1 MASAAPR
8 IALLDYG
15 AGNLRSVAKALE
27 RSGLAVEVTSD
38 RAAVVRADAV
48 VLPGVGAFRDA
59 REHLAAKHLDDA
71 VLAAIAAGR
80 PYLGLCLG
88 LQFLFEEAEEH
99 GVSAGLGLLRGR
111 VTRFSDTASDGTRR
125 LVPHIGWNEVRWRRD
140 AGPGTAAG
148 DAADPA
154 RPMHPM
160 LAALPPRDHY
170 YFVHSYRAVPADA
183 DTVVGWTDYG
193 GAFAAAVARERIF
206 AVQFHPEK
214 SQTAGKRLL
223 DAFAHWLG
231 ELR

>member
-1 MASAAPR
+1 MAPAAPQ

-27 RSGLAVEVTSD
+27 RSALAVEVTSD
-38 RAAVVRADAV
+38 PAAVRRADAV

-71 VLAAIAAGR
+71 VRTAIGAGR

-99 GVSAGLGLLRGR
+99 GITAGLGLFRGR
-111 VTRFSDTASDGTRR
+111 VTRFPEVGPDGERL
-125 LVPHIGWNEVRWRRD
+125 LVPHIGWNEVRWGATRA
-140 AGPGTAAG
+140 AGPAPPAA
-148 DAADPA
+148 A
-154 RPMHPM
+154 HPM
-160 LAALPPRDHY
+160 LAALPARDHY
-170 YFVHSYRAVPADA
+170 YFVHSYRAVPVDA

-193 GAFAAAVARERIF
+193 GPFAAAVARERIF

-214 SQTAGKRLL
+214 SQAAGKRLL
-223 DAFAHWLG
+223 DAFARWVG
-231 ELR
+231 EVR

>member
-1 MASAAPR
+1 MAPAAPQ

-27 RSGLAVEVTSD
+27 RSALAVDVTSD
-38 RAAVVRADAV
+38 PAAVRRADAV

-71 VLAAIAAGR
+71 VRTAIAAGK

-99 GVSAGLGLLRGR
+99 GITAGLGLFRGR
-111 VTRFSDTASDGTRR
+111 VTRFPEFVGDGGSGGERL
-125 LVPHIGWNEVRWRRD
+125 LVPHIGWNEVRWGGT
-140 AGPGTAAG
+140 GPASME
-148 DAADPA
+148 PA
-154 RPMHPM
+154 PAHPM
-160 LAALPPRDHY
+160 LAALPARDHY
-170 YFVHSYRAVPADA
+170 YFVHSYRAVPVDA

-193 GAFAAAVARERIF
+193 GPFAAAVARERIF

-214 SQTAGKRLL
+214 SQAAGKRLL
-223 DAFAHWLG
+223 DAFARWVG
-231 ELR
+231 DVR